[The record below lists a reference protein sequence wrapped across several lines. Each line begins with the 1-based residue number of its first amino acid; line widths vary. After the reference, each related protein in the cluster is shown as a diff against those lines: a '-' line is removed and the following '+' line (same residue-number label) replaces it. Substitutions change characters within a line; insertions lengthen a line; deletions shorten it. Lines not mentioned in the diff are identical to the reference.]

1 MIRSSDQKLIRGL
14 ELTPAESIRVDQSMV
29 KTSHGHDHSCALLKI
44 TSEITSL
51 LEVLRGASNFGVI
64 LRNYLEAPRAGNQ
77 LLQSFFV
84 QKNHKNR
91 NLHEGFD
98 FFAPNRRDVLG
109 HRSVLP

>member
-1 MIRSSDQKLIRGL
+1 M
-14 ELTPAESIRVDQSMV
+14 
-29 KTSHGHDHSCALLKI
+29 GHHHHSCPLLKI

-84 QKNHKNR
+84 QKTIKIESHFQHKNSF
-91 NLHEGFD
+91 G